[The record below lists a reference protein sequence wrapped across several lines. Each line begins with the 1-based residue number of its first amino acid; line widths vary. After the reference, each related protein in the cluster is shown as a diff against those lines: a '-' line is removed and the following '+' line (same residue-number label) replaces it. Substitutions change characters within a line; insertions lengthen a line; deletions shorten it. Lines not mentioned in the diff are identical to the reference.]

1 MSTIEFVYLDNCY
14 VKRTDGLTKYKKIT
28 LNDLLELLE
37 HNDFADK
44 IKQIRE
50 LKDSSARDRLK
61 KELPCFTIHATYNL
75 DGETIANDIISLD
88 IDDLSTTD
96 LEFFASQFEYD
107 KKLLL
112 AFKSASGR
120 GLRLL
125 YRYNVKQIKLLDA
138 YNLALE
144 HFYTFYDKDF
154 NVKPCNTFD
163 LMRLCFISQDDNYYL
178 NEQCEVFDIKQI
190 VDEFNNIEN
199 NAAKDVFL
207 SLLKYEQFVE
217 GNRNNFIF
225 KLACR
230 CNEAGIE
237 LSELI
242 KLIETL
248 FASDR
253 IERAKAITTAKG
265 VYERKKDDFGKNKK
279 YKDINNKKGTNDNKE
294 QVLTPS
300 IYMEFL
306 KNNGYF
312 ALRIDK
318 ANDIK
323 ILAQKIEENKFKR
336 INRTDIINELQKF
349 LQINNYNVAN
359 SLNKSFLAESHL
371 YDFLET
377 IDCDLKIHK
386 EVTIFENTAIDIN
399 LNVVYPDFLY
409 LYDDDKNDKNRI
421 NTVIRHNFKI
431 NYYIKSEFESFIE
444 NVSRNEKGELD
455 NKRKKQLMWLI
466 GYLMRREYLVDTK
479 CVILTDAGSLQ
490 EAKGGTGKSLI
501 AKALEIVRN
510 CTYISGKEFLETSR
524 FKMAEYKDGSDI
536 IIIDDVNVNFFF
548 EKLFNIITE
557 QLTIERKFQNPYKI
571 PATSGYKILLT
582 TNKMIKL
589 NDVSSK
595 RRVYVYELS
604 NYYNENYQPADDENV
619 GILFE
624 NWTNEQWDAFYLF
637 MMQCWNYSAASRAEN
652 LDITNDIPAEKKAI
666 LLAEDSNLTD
676 IVYDTNIMREL
687 DDKYLTSTEVMQVIE
702 RYFLDITKNMK
713 NKKYIVQ
720 NLYKIYELLGYDVE
734 FPTVNERRNGRVGRF
749 YKVKFNS
756 SNINNNV
763 NNNAADSSVN
773 DIDSSVNE
781 FEKTNELPF

>member
-1 MSTIEFVYLDNCY
+1 MNDIEFVYLDNCY
-14 VKRTDGLTKYKKIT
+14 VKRTEGLAKYKKIT

-50 LKDSSARDRLK
+50 LKDNSARDRLK
-61 KELPCFTIHATYNL
+61 KELPCFTIHATYNN
-75 DGETIANDIISLD
+75 DGETIQNGIISLD

-154 NVKPCNTFD
+154 NVKPCNTYD
-163 LMRLCFISQDDNYYL
+163 LMRLCFISLDDNYYL

-207 SLLKYEQFVE
+207 NLLKYEQFVE

-230 CNEAGIE
+230 TNEAGIE

-265 VYERKKDDFGKNKK
+265 VYERKKEDFGKNKK
-279 YKDINNKKGTNDNKE
+279 NKEIEEKKKGNSNKDL
-294 QVLTPS
+294 VLKPDA
-300 IYMEFL
+300 YMDFL
-306 KNNGYF
+306 RSNGYF

-323 ILAQKIEENKFKR
+323 ILAQKIDENKFKR
-336 INRTDIINELQKF
+336 INRTDIINELQKY
-349 LQINNYNVAN
+349 LQINNYNVAS
-359 SLNKSFLAESHL
+359 SLTKGFLNEVHL
-371 YDFLET
+371 YDFIET
-377 IDCDLKIHK
+377 VDCDLKIHK
-386 EVTIFENTAIDIN
+386 EITIFENTAIDIN
-399 LNVVYPDFLY
+399 LNVCYPDFFY
-409 LYDDDKNDKNRI
+409 IYDDDKNDKNRI
-421 NTVIRHNFKI
+421 NTVIRHNFKF
-431 NYYIKSEFESFIE
+431 NYYRKSEFETFIE
-444 NVSRNEKGELD
+444 NVSRNEDGELD
-455 NKRKKQLMWLI
+455 DKRKKQLMWLI

-479 CVILTDAGSLQ
+479 CVILTDAGSTT

-536 IIIDDVNVNFFF
+536 IIIDDVNINFFF

-557 QLTIERKFQNPYKI
+557 QLTIERKFMNPYKVA
-571 PATSGYKILLT
+571 ATSGYKILLT
-582 TNKMIKL
+582 TNRMIKL

-637 MMQCWNYSAASRAEN
+637 MMQCWNYSASVRAES
-652 LDITNDIPAEKKAI
+652 LGITNDVAPEKKAS
-666 LLAEDSNLTD
+666 LLADEYNLTD
-676 IVYDTNIMREL
+676 IVYDSNIMREL
-687 DDKYLTSTEVMQVIE
+687 DNKYLTSTEILQIIE
-702 RYFLDITKNMK
+702 RYFLDTVKNFK

-720 NLYKIYELLGYDVE
+720 NLYKVYSLLGHDVE
-734 FPTVNERRNGRVGRF
+734 LPEANMRVNGRVGRF
-749 YKVKFNS
+749 YKVRFN
-756 SNINNNV
+756 NYKKDVENNEQIAEHV
-763 NNNAADSSVN
+763 
-773 DIDSSVNE
+773 DIDYE
-781 FEKTNELPF
+781 YTNELPF

>member
-1 MSTIEFVYLDNCY
+1 MNTIEFVYLDNCY
-14 VKRTDGLTKYKKIT
+14 VKRTDGLAKYKKIT

-37 HNDFADK
+37 HNDYADK

-61 KELPCFTIHATYNL
+61 KELPCFTIHATYNS
-75 DGETIANDIISLD
+75 DGETIPNGIISLD

-96 LEFFASQFEYD
+96 LDFFASQFEYD

-112 AFKSASGR
+112 AFRSVSGR

-154 NVKPCNTFD
+154 NVKPCNTYD

-207 SLLKYEQFVE
+207 NLLKYEQFVE

-230 CNEAGIE
+230 TNEAGIE

-242 KLIETL
+242 KLIEIL

-265 VYERKKDDFGKNKK
+265 VYERKKEDFGKNKR
-279 YKDINNKKGTNDNKE
+279 YRGINNKKSVDNKE

-300 IYMEFL
+300 VYLEFL

-323 ILAQKIEENKFKR
+323 ILAQKVEENKFKR

-386 EVTIFENTAIDIN
+386 EITIFENTAIDIN
-399 LNVVYPDFLY
+399 LNVCYPDFFY
-409 LYDDDKNDKNRI
+409 IYDDDKNDKNRI

-431 NYYIKSEFESFIE
+431 NYYRKSEFETFIE
-444 NVSRNEKGELD
+444 NVSRNEDGELD
-455 NKRKKQLMWLI
+455 DKRKKQLMWLI

-479 CVILTDAGSLQ
+479 CVILTDAGSTT

-501 AKALEIVRN
+501 AKALELVRN

-571 PATSGYKILLT
+571 AATSGYKILLT
-582 TNKMIKL
+582 TNRMIKL

-624 NWTNEQWDAFYLF
+624 NWSSEQWDAFYLF
-637 MMQCWNYSAASRAEN
+637 MMQCWNYSASVRAES
-652 LDITNDIPAEKKAI
+652 LGITNDVAPEKKAH
-666 LLAEDSNLTD
+666 LLADEYNLTD
-676 IVYDTNIMREL
+676 IVYDSNIMREL
-687 DDKYLTSTEVMQVIE
+687 DDKYLTSTEVLQIIE
-702 RYFLDITKNMK
+702 RYFLDTVKNFK

-720 NLYKIYELLGYDVE
+720 NIYKIYSLLGYEVE
-734 FPTVNERRNGRVGRF
+734 MPDGIIRKDGKVGRF
-749 YKVKFNS
+749 YRVKFNNYKKAGEQS
-756 SNINNNV
+756 EQNNTT
-763 NNNAADSSVN
+763 ADSVEV
-773 DIDSSVNE
+773 DYDY
-781 FEKTNELPF
+781 TNELPF

>member
-1 MSTIEFVYLDNCY
+1 MNDIEFVYLDNCY
-14 VKRTDGLTKYKKIT
+14 VKRTEGLAKYKKIT
-28 LNDLLELLE
+28 LNDLLEILE
-37 HNDFADK
+37 HNDFAEK
-44 IKQIRE
+44 IKKIRE
-50 LKDSSARDRLK
+50 LKDNSARDRLK
-61 KELPCFTIHATYNL
+61 KELPCFTIHATYNS
-75 DGETIANDIISLD
+75 DGETMPNGIISLD
-88 IDDLSTTD
+88 IDDLSSTD
-96 LEFFASQFEYD
+96 LDFFASQYEYD

-112 AFKSASGR
+112 AFRSVSGR

-154 NVKPCNTFD
+154 NVKPCNTYD

-207 SLLKYEQFVE
+207 NLLKYEQFVE

-230 CNEAGIE
+230 TNEAGIE

-242 KLIETL
+242 KLIEIL

-265 VYERKKDDFGKNKK
+265 VYERKKDDFGKNKR
-279 YKDINNKKGTNDNKE
+279 YKEINNKKSVDNKE

-349 LQINNYNVAN
+349 LQINNYNVAS

-444 NVSRNEKGELD
+444 NVSRNEAGELD
-455 NKRKKQLMWLI
+455 SKRKKQLMWLI

-479 CVILTDAGSLQ
+479 CVILTDAGSTT

-637 MMQCWNYSAASRAEN
+637 MMQCWNYSAGVCAES
-652 LDITNDIPAEKKAI
+652 LGITNDVSAEKKAS
-666 LLAEDSNLTD
+666 LLADEYNLTD
-676 IVYDTNIMREL
+676 IVYDSNIMREL
-687 DDKYLTSTEVMQVIE
+687 DDKYLTSTEVIQILE
-702 RYFLDITKNMK
+702 RYFLDTVKNFK

-720 NLYKIYELLGYDVE
+720 NIYKIYSLLGYDVE
-734 FPTVNERRNGRVGRF
+734 LPDTIIRRDGKVGRF
-749 YKVKFNS
+749 YKVKFNNYKKAGEQS
-756 SNINNNV
+756 EQNNNTTENV
-763 NNNAADSSVN
+763 EVDYNYA
-773 DIDSSVNE
+773 
-781 FEKTNELPF
+781 NELPF

>member
-14 VKRTDGLTKYKKIT
+14 VKRTEGLAKYKKIN

-75 DGETIANDIISLD
+75 DGETIANGIISLD

-96 LEFFASQFEYD
+96 LEFFSSQFEYD

-399 LNVVYPDFLY
+399 LNVCYPDFLY

-619 GILFE
+619 GILFD
-624 NWTNEQWDAFYLF
+624 NWNSEQWDAFYLF
-637 MMQCWNYSAASRAEN
+637 MMQCWNYSASVRAES
-652 LDITNDIPAEKKAI
+652 LGITNDVAAEKKAS
-666 LLAEDSNLTD
+666 LLADEYNLTD
-676 IVYDTNIMREL
+676 IVYDSNIMREL
-687 DDKYLTSTEVMQVIE
+687 DDKYLTSTEVLQIIE
-702 RYFLDITKNMK
+702 RYFLDTVKNFK

-720 NLYKIYELLGYDVE
+720 NLYKVYSLLGHEVE
-734 FPTVNERRNGRVGRF
+734 LPEANMRVNGRVGRF
-749 YKVKFNS
+749 YKVRFNNYKKDVEQS
-756 SNINNNV
+756 EQNNTT
-763 NNNAADSSVN
+763 ADSVEV
-773 DIDSSVNE
+773 DYDY
-781 FEKTNELPF
+781 TNELPF

>member
-75 DGETIANDIISLD
+75 DGETIANGIISLD

-112 AFKSASGR
+112 AFKTPSGR

-154 NVKPCNTFD
+154 NVKPCNTYD
-163 LMRLCFISQDDNYYL
+163 LMRLCFISLDDNYYL
-178 NEQCEVFDIKQI
+178 NEQCEVFDIKQ
-190 VDEFNNIEN
+190 VVNEFNNIEN
-199 NAAKDVFL
+199 NAAKDIFL
-207 SLLKYEQFVE
+207 NLLRYEKFIV

-230 CNEAGIE
+230 TNEAGIE

-253 IERAKAITTAKG
+253 IERAKAITTARG
-265 VYERKKDDFGKNKK
+265 VYERKKEDFGKNKK
-279 YKDINNKKGTNDNKE
+279 YKEIEEKKKGNGNKDM
-294 QVLTPS
+294 VLKPEA
-300 IYMEFL
+300 YMDFL
-306 KNNGYF
+306 RSNGYF

-323 ILAQKIEENKFKR
+323 ILAQKIDEYKFKR
-336 INRTDIINELQKF
+336 INRTDIINELQKY
-349 LQINNYNVAN
+349 LQINNYNVAS
-359 SLNKSFLAESHL
+359 SLTKGFLNEVHL

-377 IDCDLKIHK
+377 VDCDLKIQK
-386 EVTIFENTAIDIN
+386 EITIFENTAIDIN
-399 LNVVYPDFLY
+399 LNVCYPDFFY
-409 LYDDDKNDKNRI
+409 IYDDDKNDKNRI

-431 NYYIKSEFESFIE
+431 NYYRKSEFESFIE
-444 NVSRNEKGELD
+444 NVSRNEDGELD
-455 NKRKKQLMWLI
+455 DRRKKQLMWLI
-466 GYLMRREYLVDTK
+466 GYLMRREYLVNTK
-479 CVILTDAGSLQ
+479 CVILTDAGSTT

-501 AKALEIVRN
+501 AKALELVRN

-604 NYYNENYQPADDENV
+604 NYYNENYQPSDDENV

-624 NWTNEQWDAFYLF
+624 NWNSDQWDAFYLF
-637 MMQCWNYSAASRAEN
+637 MMQCWNYSASVRAES
-652 LDITNDIPAEKKAI
+652 LGITNDVAPEKKAS
-666 LLAEDSNLTD
+666 LLADEYNLTD
-676 IVYDTNIMREL
+676 IVYDSNIMREL
-687 DDKYLTSTEVMQVIE
+687 DDKYLTSTEVLQIIE
-702 RYFLDITKNMK
+702 RYFLDTVKNFK

-720 NLYKIYELLGYDVE
+720 NLYKVYSLLGHDVE
-734 FPTVNERRNGRVGRF
+734 LPEANMRVNGRVGRF
-749 YKVKFNS
+749 YKVRFN
-756 SNINNNV
+756 NYKKDVENNEQIAEHV
-763 NNNAADSSVN
+763 
-773 DIDSSVNE
+773 DIDYE
-781 FEKTNELPF
+781 YTNELPF

>member
-1 MSTIEFVYLDNCY
+1 MIEFVYLDNCY
-14 VKRTDGLTKYKKIT
+14 VKRTEGLSKYKKIT
-28 LNDLLELLE
+28 LNDLLEILE
-37 HNDFADK
+37 HNDFAEK
-44 IKQIRE
+44 IKKIRE
-50 LKDSSARDRLK
+50 LKDNSAKDRLK
-61 KELPCFTIHATYNL
+61 RELACFTIHATYDSEGATVPN
-75 DGETIANDIISLD
+75 GIISLD
-88 IDDLSTTD
+88 IDDLSSTD
-96 LEFFASQFEYD
+96 LDFFASQFDYD

-112 AFKSASGR
+112 AFRSVSGR

-125 YRYNVKQIKLLDA
+125 YRYNVEQIKLLDA

-154 NVKPCNTFD
+154 KVKPCNTYD
-163 LMRLCFISQDDNYYL
+163 LMRLCFISIDDNYYL
-178 NEQCEVFDIKQI
+178 NEQAEVFDIKQ
-190 VDEFNNIEN
+190 VVNDFNNIEN
-199 NAAKDVFL
+199 NAAKDIFL
-207 SLLKYEQFVE
+207 NLLRYDKFIV

-230 CNEAGIE
+230 TNEAGIE

-265 VYERKKDDFGKNKK
+265 VYERKKEDFGKNKR
-279 YKDINNKKGTNDNKE
+279 YREINNKKSVDNKE

-300 IYMEFL
+300 VYLDFL

-349 LQINNYNVAN
+349 LQINKYNVAS
-359 SLNKSFLAESHL
+359 SLTKGFLNEAHL
-371 YDFLET
+371 YDFIET

-386 EVTIFENTAIDIN
+386 EITIFENTAIDIN
-399 LNVVYPDFLY
+399 LNVCYPDFFY
-409 LYDDDKNDKNRI
+409 IYDDDKNDKNRI
-421 NTVIRHNFKI
+421 NTVIRHDFKF
-431 NYYIKSEFESFIE
+431 NYNRKSEFESFIE
-444 NVSRNEKGELD
+444 NVSRNEDGELD
-455 NKRKKQLMWLI
+455 DKRKKQLMWLI

-479 CVILTDAGSLQ
+479 CVILTDVGSTT

-501 AKALEIVRN
+501 AKALELVRN

-571 PATSGYKILLT
+571 AATSGYKILLT
-582 TNKMIKL
+582 TNRMIKL

-624 NWTNEQWDAFYLF
+624 NWSSEQWDAFYLF
-637 MMQCWNYSAASRAEN
+637 MMQCWNYSASVRAES
-652 LDITNDIPAEKKAI
+652 LGITNDVAPEKKAS
-666 LLAEDSNLTD
+666 LLADEYNLTD
-676 IVYDTNIMREL
+676 IVYDSNIMREL
-687 DDKYLTSTEVMQVIE
+687 DDKYLTSTEVIQIIE
-702 RYFLDITKNMK
+702 RYFLDTVKNFK

-720 NLYKIYELLGYDVE
+720 NIYKIYSLLGYEVE
-734 FPTVNERRNGRVGRF
+734 MPDAIMRIDGKVGRF
-749 YKVKFNS
+749 YRVKFNNYKEVVKS
-756 SNINNNV
+756 KEQTSKGV
-763 NNNAADSSVN
+763 EDV
-773 DIDSSVNE
+773 DIDYYDND
-781 FEKTNELPF
+781 NELPF

>member
-1 MSTIEFVYLDNCY
+1 MNDIEFVYLDNCY
-14 VKRTDGLTKYKKIT
+14 VKRTEGLSKYKKIT
-28 LNDLLELLE
+28 LNDLLEILE
-37 HNDFADK
+37 HNDFAEK
-44 IKQIRE
+44 IKKIRE
-50 LKDSSARDRLK
+50 LKDNSARDRLK
-61 KELPCFTIHATYNL
+61 RELPCFTIHATYNSE
-75 DGETIANDIISLD
+75 GATVANGIVSLD
-88 IDDLSTTD
+88 IDDLSSTD
-96 LEFFASQFEYD
+96 LDFFARQYEYD

-112 AFKSASGR
+112 AFRSVSGR

-154 NVKPCNTFD
+154 NVKPCNTYD

-199 NAAKDVFL
+199 NAAKDIFL
-207 SLLKYEQFVE
+207 NLLRYDKFIV

-230 CNEAGIE
+230 TNEAGIE

-253 IERAKAITTAKG
+253 IERAKAITTARG
-265 VYERKKDDFGKNKK
+265 VYERKKEDFGKNKK
-279 YKDINNKKGTNDNKE
+279 YKEIEEKKKGNSNKD
-294 QVLTPS
+294 QVLKPEA
-300 IYMEFL
+300 YMDFL
-306 KNNGYF
+306 RSNGYF

-323 ILAQKIEENKFKR
+323 ILAQKIDENKFKR
-336 INRTDIINELQKF
+336 INRTDIINELQKY
-349 LQINNYNVAN
+349 LQINNYNVAS
-359 SLNKSFLAESHL
+359 SLTKGFLNEVHL
-371 YDFLET
+371 YDFIET
-377 IDCDLKIHK
+377 VDCDLKIHK
-386 EVTIFENTAIDIN
+386 EITIFENTAIDIN
-399 LNVVYPDFLY
+399 LNVCYPDFFY
-409 LYDDDKNDKNRI
+409 IYDDDKNDKNRI
-421 NTVIRHNFKI
+421 NTVIRHNFKF
-431 NYYIKSEFESFIE
+431 NYTKSEFETFIE
-444 NVSRNEKGELD
+444 NVSRNEDGELD
-455 NKRKKQLMWLI
+455 DKRKKQLMWLI
-466 GYLMRREYLVDTK
+466 GYLMRREYLVATK
-479 CVILTDAGSLQ
+479 CVILTDAGSTT

-501 AKALEIVRN
+501 AKALEMVRN

-571 PATSGYKILLT
+571 AATSGYKILLT
-582 TNKMIKL
+582 TNRMIKL

-619 GILFE
+619 GILFD
-624 NWTNEQWDAFYLF
+624 NWNSEQWDAFYLF
-637 MMQCWNYSAASRAEN
+637 MMQCWNYSASVRAES
-652 LDITNDIPAEKKAI
+652 LGITNDVAAEKKAS
-666 LLAEDSNLTD
+666 LLADEYNLTD
-676 IVYDTNIMREL
+676 IIYDSNIKREL
-687 DDKYLTSTEVMQVIE
+687 DDKYLTSTEVIQIIE
-702 RYFLDITKNMK
+702 KYFLDIVKNFK

-720 NLYKIYELLGYDVE
+720 NIYKIYSLLGYEVE
-734 FPTVNERRNGRVGRF
+734 MPDRLIRIDGKVGRF
-749 YKVKFNS
+749 YRVKFNNYKEVVKS
-756 SNINNNV
+756 KEQTSKGV
-763 NNNAADSSVN
+763 EDV
-773 DIDSSVNE
+773 DIDYYDND
-781 FEKTNELPF
+781 NELPF

>member
-14 VKRTDGLTKYKKIT
+14 VKRTAGLSKYKKIT
-28 LNDLLELLE
+28 LNDLLEILE
-37 HNDFADK
+37 HNDFAEK
-44 IKQIRE
+44 IKKIRE
-50 LKDSSARDRLK
+50 LKDNSAKDRLK
-61 KELPCFTIHATYNL
+61 RELACFTIHATYDSEGATVPN
-75 DGETIANDIISLD
+75 GIISLD
-88 IDDLSTTD
+88 IDDLSSTD
-96 LEFFASQFEYD
+96 LEFFARQYEYD

-112 AFKSASGR
+112 AFRSVSGR

-154 NVKPCNTFD
+154 KVKPCNTYD
-163 LMRLCFISQDDNYYL
+163 LMRLCFISIDDNYYL
-178 NEQCEVFDIKQI
+178 NEQAEVFDIKQ
-190 VDEFNNIEN
+190 VVNDFNNIEN
-199 NAAKDVFL
+199 NAAKDIFL
-207 SLLKYEQFVE
+207 NLLRYDKFIV

-230 CNEAGIE
+230 TNEAGIE

-253 IERAKAITTAKG
+253 IERAKAITTARG
-265 VYERKKDDFGKNKK
+265 VYERKKEDFGKNKR
-279 YKDINNKKGTNDNKE
+279 YREINNKKSVDNKE

-300 IYMEFL
+300 VYLEFL

-323 ILAQKIEENKFKR
+323 ILAQKIDEYKFKR
-336 INRTDIINELQKF
+336 INRTDIINELQKY
-349 LQINNYNVAN
+349 LQINNYNVAS
-359 SLNKSFLAESHL
+359 SLTKGFLNEVHL
-371 YDFLET
+371 YDFIET
-377 IDCDLKIHK
+377 VDCDLKIQK
-386 EVTIFENTAIDIN
+386 EITIFENTAIDIN
-399 LNVVYPDFLY
+399 LNVCYPDFFY
-409 LYDDDKNDKNRI
+409 IYDDDKNDKNRI
-421 NTVIRHNFKI
+421 NTVIRHDFKF
-431 NYYIKSEFESFIE
+431 NYNRKSEFESFIE
-444 NVSRNEKGELD
+444 NVSRNETGELD
-455 NKRKKQLMWLI
+455 SKRKKQLMWLI

-501 AKALEIVRN
+501 AKALEMVRN

-571 PATSGYKILLT
+571 AATSGYKILLT
-582 TNKMIKL
+582 TNRMIKL

-604 NYYNENYQPADDENV
+604 NYYNENYQPADDEDV
-619 GILFE
+619 GILFD
-624 NWTNEQWDAFYLF
+624 NWNSEQWDAFYLF
-637 MMQCWNYSAASRAEN
+637 MMQCWNYSASVRAES
-652 LDITNDIPAEKKAI
+652 LGITNDVAAEKKAS
-666 LLAEDSNLTD
+666 LLADEYNLTD
-676 IVYDTNIMREL
+676 IIYDSNIKREL
-687 DDKYLTSTEVMQVIE
+687 DDKYLTSTEVIQIIDK
-702 RYFLDITKNMK
+702 YFYDTVKNFK

-720 NLYKIYELLGYDVE
+720 NIYKIYSLLGYEVE
-734 FPTVNERRNGRVGRF
+734 MPDGIMRKDGKVGRF
-749 YKVKFNS
+749 YRVKFNNYKEVVKS
-756 SNINNNV
+756 KEQTSKGV
-763 NNNAADSSVN
+763 EDV
-773 DIDSSVNE
+773 DIDYYDND
-781 FEKTNELPF
+781 NELPF